1 MRLQTSRLEL
11 IAPQRSDWAA
21 LLSQEPP
28 DAAKGYPT
36 LGDLVM
42 ARLVVD
48 GDLEAGEW
56 GPWQV
61 RDRAT
66 GLLVGGVG
74 FKGAPSD
81 EGVVEI
87 GYGLVEMAR
96 GRGLAT
102 EAVQALVQHARGR
115 GASAVVAETDIG
127 NEASIGVLLRCGFV
141 ETERTESGVWWRVG

>member
-1 MRLQTSRLEL
+1 
-11 IAPQRSDWAA
+11 WAA

-28 DAAKGYPT
+28 DAAEGYPT

-42 ARLVVD
+42 ARLVAD

-61 RDRAT
+61 RELAT
-66 GLLVGGVG
+66 GLLIGGAG

-81 EGVVEI
+81 EGVVEL
-87 GYGLVEMAR
+87 GYGRVEMAR

-102 EAVQALVQHARGR
+102 EAVQALVQQALGR
-115 GASAVVAETDIG
+115 GVSAVVAETDIG
-127 NEASIGVLLRCGFV
+127 NEPSIGVLLRCGFV
-141 ETERTESGVWWRVG
+141 ETKRTESVVWWRRG